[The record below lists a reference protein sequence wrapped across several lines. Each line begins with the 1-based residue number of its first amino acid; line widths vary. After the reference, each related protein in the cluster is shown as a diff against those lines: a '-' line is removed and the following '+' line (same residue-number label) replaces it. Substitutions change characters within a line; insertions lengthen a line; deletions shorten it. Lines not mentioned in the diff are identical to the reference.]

1 MIADC
6 IVLYIAALN
15 AVGWLSERAGVV
27 ATQQSQL
34 EHSKSVK
41 KCFCSIRVNRGVH
54 SFSIPIFHDPKI
66 IKSIT
71 VGGSH
76 SQTVSDGW
84 RQRIGCLL
92 NVVARCLRLS
102 AIECTVNRWF

>member
-41 KCFCSIRVNRGVH
+41 KMFLFH
-54 SFSIPIFHDPKI
+54 SRKP
-66 IKSIT
+66 
-71 VGGSH
+71 
-76 SQTVSDGW
+76 
-84 RQRIGCLL
+84 GCPLFF
-92 NVVARCLRLS
+92 N
-102 AIECTVNRWF
+102 TDFP